1 VTELGQREAETGS
14 SSTVDL
20 TIPADPSMVSV
31 LRTVTAT
38 LASRRDFTIEEI
50 DDLRIA
56 VDEACALVLPH
67 VAADARL
74 AASFSG
80 TGESIVIE
88 VKVRPVID
96 SQGID
101 QSGFAWLVLSALA
114 DEVSTRH
121 SDDELSVSLT
131 KTRSPRA

>member
-1 VTELGQREAETGS
+1 VTELGQLETDVS
-14 SSTVDL
+14 NANTVDL
-20 TIPADPSMVSV
+20 TIPADPAMVSV

-56 VDEACALVLPH
+56 VDEACALLLPH
-67 VAADARL
+67 AAEGARL
-74 AASFSG
+74 SASFKGSA
-80 TGESIVIE
+80 ESITID
-88 VKVRPVID
+88 VRIRPLDD
-96 SQGID
+96 SLGID

-114 DEVSTRH
+114 DKVGTENSNGA
-121 SDDELSVSLT
+121 LSVTLT